1 MKKTSLY
8 IAGTFLTIML
18 LSLCYYGSYRLSYNH
33 FKQDIKQQTAEEEPD
48 KPYEIVETDTIKVAT
63 ITPSTQCIL
72 EELDID
78 TGTIIDKKMSILEK
92 FVGYTRDE
100 LAEYLNTYMEEMPNI
115 EKNKGLVSYDLVSFS
130 NDKIVLRK
138 TYDSKQAEYKY
149 FMIGQGNEI
158 VVYYSDKKRVFEY
171 TGLMLDTLPKKE
183 LKKLI
188 TGFYVKDKAELY
200 GILENYSS

>member
-8 IAGTFLTIML
+8 VAGTFLTIML

-33 FKQDIKQQTAEEEPD
+33 FKEDTKQQTAEKKQE
-48 KPYEIVETDTIKVAT
+48 EIVETDTIKVAT
-63 ITPSTQCIL
+63 ITPTTQCIM
-72 EELDID
+72 EEYDID
-78 TGTIIDKKMSILEK
+78 TGTVTDKRMSILEK

-100 LAEYLNTYMEEMPNI
+100 LAEYLDTFMEEMPQT
-115 EKNKGLVSYDLVSFS
+115 EKSKGLVSYDLVSFS
-130 NDKIVLRK
+130 DDKIVLRK
-138 TYDSKQAEYKY
+138 TYDSNQANYKY
-149 FMIGQGNEI
+149 FMIGENEEI

-171 TGLMLDTLPKKE
+171 TGLMLETLPKKE
-183 LKKLI
+183 LKKLM

>member
-8 IAGTFLTIML
+8 VAGTFLTIML

-33 FKQDIKQQTAEEEPD
+33 FKEDTKQQTAEKKQE
-48 KPYEIVETDTIKVAT
+48 EIVETDTIKVAT
-63 ITPSTQCIL
+63 ITPMTQCIM
-72 EELDID
+72 EEYDID
-78 TGTIIDKKMSILEK
+78 TGTVTDKRMSILEK

-100 LAEYLNTYMEEMPNI
+100 LAEYLNTFMEEMPQT
-115 EKNKGLVSYDLVSFS
+115 EKSKGLVSYDLVSFS
-130 NDKIVLRK
+130 DDKIVLRK
-138 TYDSKQAEYKY
+138 TYDSNQANYKY
-149 FMIGQGNEI
+149 FMIGENEEI

-171 TGLMLDTLPKKE
+171 TGLMLETLPKKE
-183 LKKLI
+183 LKKLM

>member
-8 IAGTFLTIML
+8 IAGTFLTVML

-33 FKQDIKQQTAEEEPD
+33 FKQEVKQQVAQKEPD
-48 KPYEIVETDTIKVAT
+48 EIVETDTIKVAT

-72 EELDID
+72 EELDMN
-78 TGTIIDKKMSILEK
+78 TGTITDKKMSFLEK
-92 FVGYTRDE
+92 FVGFTRDE
-100 LAEYLNTYMEEMPNI
+100 LAEYLNTYIEEMPNI
-115 EKNKGLVSYDLVSFS
+115 EKNKGLISYDLISFS

-149 FMIGQGNEI
+149 FMIGEGNEI

-183 LKKLI
+183 LKKL
-188 TGFYVKDKAELY
+188 TEGFYVKDKEELY

>member
-8 IAGTFLTIML
+8 IAGTFLTVML

-33 FKQDIKQQTAEEEPD
+33 FKQEVKQQVAQKEPD
-48 KPYEIVETDTIKVAT
+48 EIVETDTIKVAT

-72 EELDID
+72 EELDMN
-78 TGTIIDKKMSILEK
+78 TGTITDKKMSFLEK
-92 FVGYTRDE
+92 FVGFTRDE
-100 LAEYLNTYMEEMPNI
+100 LAEYLNTYIEEMPNI
-115 EKNKGLVSYDLVSFS
+115 EKNKGLVSYDLISFS

-149 FMIGQGNEI
+149 FMIGEGNEI

-183 LKKLI
+183 LKKL
-188 TGFYVKDKAELY
+188 TEGFYVKDKEELY